1 LSMSYQVSMNDV
13 SKAANVSISTVSLV
27 VNGKADRR
35 RISPATQERVRAVAR
50 QLGYQPNQL
59 ARDIVLGRG
68 KPPRGIPDKKSQM
81 AEIKADR
88 RQIGLILSAAS
99 STDSLNVIPGL
110 TSILDAAG
118 YRLIFVTVST
128 DPAAARVRVIRFL
141 ADGLAGILC
150 CPTVYPAALAT
161 VAETYPDPG
170 RRVPVIVLWPGAGQ
184 AMMRAIENPG
194 SSEAFSNSPI
204 PPVQMVPPIQMEGA
218 APSAPVNMPAAE
230 EPVPVVSVP
239 LPAPVDTAVTVTRPP
254 FIQEPVVVTPPEP
267 EPVPEPVAT
276 PEPVV
281 VETPPPTPETEEKP
295 A

>member
-1 LSMSYQVSMNDV
+1 
-13 SKAANVSISTVSLV
+13 
-27 VNGKADRR
+27 
-35 RISPATQERVRAVAR
+35 
-50 QLGYQPNQL
+50 
-59 ARDIVLGRG
+59 
-68 KPPRGIPDKKSQM
+68 
-81 AEIKADR
+81 
-88 RQIGLILSAAS
+88 
-99 STDSLNVIPGL
+99 
-110 TSILDAAG
+110 
-118 YRLIFVTVST
+118 
-128 DPAAARVRVIRFL
+128 
-141 ADGLAGILC
+141 
-150 CPTVYPAALAT
+150 